1 MEKDLEKLKKVSKEP
16 GVYRFLDKKGNILY
30 IGRAI
35 NLNNRLKQY
44 FQKNIEK
51 RIFEMVE
58 TADDFKYQATD
69 TLLEAIILEA
79 NLIKKHWPKYNIR
92 DKDNRSFVY
101 LGINRK
107 DKYPKPFIIRGRDL
121 EKFSNNKIDI
131 FGPYK
136 SVYILRQALRIIRR
150 IFPYSI
156 CQAEGGKACFDYQ
169 IGLCPGACISAINSK
184 EYKKNID
191 NIVFLLKGEKK
202 RLMKK
207 LLKENPSQAKALENI
222 QEVSLLQQ
230 EDNLKTKKLYRI
242 EGYDVSHLNCK
253 ETIAS
258 MVVLSNGEIDK
269 SEYRLFNISKVN
281 SGDDLRSLEEAL
293 TRRLKHKEWG
303 RPELIMLD
311 GGRPQLDFVYK
322 LFYRN
327 NINIPLVGISK
338 YAGDELVFTKDIKK
352 AQKELITNLKP
363 DLLKLR
369 EEAHRFSKKAS
380 TKKRRLNKI

>member
-1 MEKDLEKLKKVSKEP
+1 MKKDLEKLKKTPKEP
-16 GVYRFLDKKGNILY
+16 GVYRFLDSEGNILY

-44 FQKNIEK
+44 FQKNTEN
-51 RIFEMVE
+51 RIFEMIN
-58 TADDFKYQATD
+58 TASDFKYETTD

-79 NLIKKHWPKYNIR
+79 NLIKKYWPKYNIR
-92 DKDNRSFVY
+92 DKDDRSFVY

-121 EKFSNNKIDI
+121 EKFSYNKIDI

-136 SVYILRQALRIIRR
+136 SVYILRQALRVIRR
-150 IFPYSI
+150 IFPYST
-156 CQAEGGKACFDYQ
+156 CKADSGKACFDYQ
-169 IGLCPGACISAINSK
+169 IGLCPGACISAIEKK

-191 NIVFLLKGEKK
+191 NIILLLKGEKK

-207 LLKENPSQAKALENI
+207 LLKENPNKAKALENI

-230 EDNLKTKKLYRI
+230 EDSLKTKKLNRI
-242 EGYDVSHLNCK
+242 EGYDVSHLSGK
-253 ETIAS
+253 ETVTS
-258 MVVLSNGEIDK
+258 MVVLTNGEIDK
-269 SEYRLFNISKVN
+269 SEYRLFNISNAN

-303 RPELIMLD
+303 RPDLIMLD
-311 GGRPQLDFVYK
+311 GGKPQLEFIYK

-327 NINIPLVGISK
+327 NISIPLVGISK
-338 YAGDELVFTKDIKK
+338 YGGDELVFSRDVKK
-352 AQKELITNLKP
+352 VQKELVISLKSE
-363 DLLKLR
+363 LLKLR

-380 TKKRRLNKI
+380 IRRRKLNK